1 MLDHPASILRIA
13 WLYGGNS
20 THTIGIGFRIQNR
33 AVFSPY
39 SSELPFISVVK
50 SSSFALSLTFGRFH
64 PQPSFFPYTLSLQSV
79 AVIQSPSHA
88 SLFVT
93 LWILVR
99 QASLSFTIS
108 RSLPRLMSIELGP
121 TISPSDTPFS
131 SCLQSFPAQSL
142 FQWVGSSHHVAKVLE
157 LQLQHQSF

>member
-108 RSLPRLMSIELGP
+108 QSLLKLISIVSVMPSNHLILCHPLLLLPSIFP
-121 TISPSDTPFS
+121 TIRVFS
-131 SCLQSFPAQSL
+131 S
-142 FQWVGSSHHVAKVLE
+142 E
-157 LQLQHQSF
+157 

>member
-1 MLDHPASILRIA
+1 MLHHPAGILRIA

-33 AVFSPY
+33 AVSSPY
-39 SSELPFISVVK
+39 FSELPFISVVK

-93 LWILVR
+93 VWILVR

-108 RSLPRLMSIELGP
+108 RSLPRFMSIELVSNHF
-121 TISPSDTPFS
+121 T
-131 SCLQSFPAQSL
+131 L
-142 FQWVGSSHHVAKVLE
+142 
-157 LQLQHQSF
+157 

>member
-108 RSLPRLMSIELGP
+108 RSLPRLMSIELVSNHF
-121 TISPSDTPFS
+121 T
-131 SCLQSFPAQSL
+131 L
-142 FQWVGSSHHVAKVLE
+142 
-157 LQLQHQSF
+157 